1 MIKTTLGLQKKW
13 KISFKRKTMFTKAIE
28 IVKTTTYITCTL
40 IKKEMRNQWETREIP
55 SHHFATSIFKVFFF
69 FFFTVIRNR
78 LYNFVWSNKLIELD
92 IQECFWKDASGCI
105 KQTETLS
112 CIINSARLKQPIL
125 VITLLDFENEIDE
138 VHKNLKMKFLKI
150 HHVS

>member
-1 MIKTTLGLQKKW
+1 
-13 KISFKRKTMFTKAIE
+13 
-28 IVKTTTYITCTL
+28 
-40 IKKEMRNQWETREIP
+40 MRNQRNPTP
-55 SHHFATSIFKVFFF
+55 SPIT
-69 FFFTVIRNR
+69 
-78 LYNFVWSNKLIELD
+78 
-92 IQECFWKDASGCI
+92 CFWKDASGCI